1 MWDVVQLILAESYCS
16 AEQPKGD
23 CAFHVKDHDHNAV
36 DDEAIERYER
46 GHICCEKLTIR
57 GH

>member
-1 MWDVVQLILAESYCS
+1 MVQLVLAESYSS

-23 CAFHVKDHDHNAV
+23 YAFHVEDHYDNAV

-46 GHICCEKLTIR
+46 GHVCCEELKVE